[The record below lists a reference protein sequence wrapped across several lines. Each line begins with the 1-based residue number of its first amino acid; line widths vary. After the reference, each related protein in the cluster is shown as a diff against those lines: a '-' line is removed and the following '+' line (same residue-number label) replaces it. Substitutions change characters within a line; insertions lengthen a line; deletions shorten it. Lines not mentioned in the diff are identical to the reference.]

1 MQLARTQALAKY
13 GISED
18 NADLLGDD
26 PEKFDANA
34 QRLGEL
40 QAQAAKRTA
49 PPSDYPMEDL
59 KPGASDKQSAPDFAY
74 SSKWAV
80 KGPFANK

>member
-1 MQLARTQALAKY
+1 ALAKY

-49 PPSDYPMEDL
+49 PPSDYPVEDL
-59 KPGASDKQSAPDFAY
+59 KPGASDKPGTPDY
-74 SSKWAV
+74 SYPSSWPV
-80 KGPFANK
+80 NGPFAN